1 MISWWRG
8 DKWAAEPFR
17 EHPEKVWAR
26 NWRKRC
32 RISVTKTLITIRQNN
47 NYCRWSGSSSFCT
60 FTIGGQLQFRL
71 IVTIAAIE
79 RFLRRGVGRQVS
91 LSLERLGPVL
101 IIEQET
107 TTFETIAVE
116 RKEGNVKKHFGSRW
130 NGFRND
136 VGEQLF
142 PVQRTNHWKMNYLGD
157 VVPSLNIGVFWDTL
171 FNNFPIFSKMTSY
184 EYPIGWLMFNFDL
197 EDSAPLKNFSGTSK
211 SCTNLKTVWEERI

>member
-47 NYCRWSGSSSFCT
+47 NCCRWSGSSSFCT

-116 RKEGNVKKHFGSRW
+116 RKEGNVKKNTLVH
-130 NGFRND
+130 
-136 VGEQLF
+136 GEM
-142 PVQRTNHWKMNYLGD
+142 VSG
-157 VVPSLNIGVFWDTL
+157 
-171 FNNFPIFSKMTSY
+171 MTS
-184 EYPIGWLMFNFDL
+184 ENNCFQFNVQIS
-197 EDSAPLKNFSGTSK
+197 EKWITWATS
-211 SCTNLKTVWEERI
+211 CLV

>member
-47 NYCRWSGSSSFCT
+47 NCCRWSGSSSFCT

-116 RKEGNVKKHFGSRW
+116 RKEGNVKKTLWFTVKW
-130 NGFRND
+130 
-136 VGEQLF
+136 F
-142 PVQRTNHWKMNYLGD
+142 PEWRRRTTVSSSTYKS
-157 VVPSLNIGVFWDTL
+157 V
-171 FNNFPIFSKMTSY
+171 
-184 EYPIGWLMFNFDL
+184 
-197 EDSAPLKNFSGTSK
+197 KNELPG
-211 SCTNLKTVWEERI
+211 RRRA